1 MRNHQA
7 GLRLR
12 HTPAPRTLLLQAAPF
27 LLILASATTVLA
39 QQRPPKVAEQ
49 RARSNQ
55 AALNEWRRTHMKEE
69 LDKQFKKKLISLM
82 QQIKEDFTRI
92 QIVNNAMMRKVFD
105 EAVLDYK
112 DVSGQLGEIRKRASR
127 LRENLMLPENTEKEA
142 QQKQLG
148 PAVGPQLKD
157 SLLALDTLIMGFVK
171 NPLFQKPGVVDAKL
185 SAQAGR
191 DLKTIIEFSSSIRK
205 EVEKLSRLQPGP

>member
-7 GLRLR
+7 MLR
-12 HTPAPRTLLLQAAPF
+12 PARTFLPRALLLPAAPF
-27 LLILASATTVLA
+27 ILILASATTTLA
-39 QQRPPKVAEQ
+39 QRPPRPAEQ

-69 LDKQFKKKLISLM
+69 LDKQFKKKIISLM
-82 QQIKEDFTRI
+82 PQIKEDFTRI

-105 EAVLDYK
+105 DAVLDYK
-112 DVSGQLGEIRKRASR
+112 GVSGQLGEIRKRASR
-127 LRENLMLPENTEKEA
+127 LRDNLMLPEITDKEA
-142 QQKQLG
+142 PQRALS
-148 PAVGPQLKD
+148 PPVGTQLKD
-157 SLLALDTLIMGFVK
+157 SLLALDTLIMGFVQ
-171 NPLFQKPGVVDAKL
+171 NPLFQKPGVIDAKL

-205 EVEKLSRLQPGP
+205 EAEKLSKLQAGP

>member
-7 GLRLR
+7 GLRPARILR
-12 HTPAPRTLLLQAAPF
+12 PRTLLLPAAPVV
-27 LLILASATTVLA
+27 LILASATTLLA
-39 QQRPPKVAEQ
+39 QRPPRPAEQ

-82 QQIKEDFTRI
+82 PQIKEDFTRI
-92 QIVNNAMMRKVFD
+92 QIVNNAMMRRVFD

-142 QQKQLG
+142 QQKQPG

-171 NPLFQKPGVVDAKL
+171 NPLFQKPGVIDARL